1 MSSINSTYGVTAAQV
16 QAMRLLLEGKSEEEV
31 AIIAFDVR
39 DETGSEP
46 DPAKVKKAVDVLHK
60 WQRDPKVQECWRRLL
75 VESVRPDIVRA
86 LKRIARQ
93 IDDENGWLA
102 NKAAN
107 DLLTRFA
114 SQIIG
119 EDENTTVIRVEG
131 LPELGI
137 PGGDNG

>member
-1 MSSINSTYGVTAAQV
+1 MSSYKSTYGVTAAQV

-46 DPAKVKKAVDVLHK
+46 DPAKVKKAVEVLHK
-60 WQRDPKVQECWRRLL
+60 WQRDPKVQECWRHLL